1 MHYPIKPLALQQTTR
16 KLSPEQQEVEELTDA
31 QHGTLKQCQ
40 VNELLQKSTTP
51 EELAFN
57 LMQIM
62 PEASQSQFTANL
74 ERALYAG
81 DVLGYVMAS
90 GGSDGRYSDVI

>member
-1 MHYPIKPLALQQTTR
+1 AFSFAATTR

-31 QHGTLKQCQ
+31 QRNIELLSNAQ
-40 VNELLQKSTTP
+40 VNELLQKSETP
-51 EELAFN
+51 EELAFH

-62 PEASQSQFTANL
+62 PDASQSQFTANL

-81 DVLGYVMAS
+81 DVLGYMTAS
-90 GGSDGRYSDVI
+90 EGK